1 MITKLGMEV
10 QRAESLNESPVFA
23 RALADIVAQHLDDY
37 ESGKVG
43 PVSVQ
48 MQLRCP
54 GCTNTTCERQKNW
67 FARAGLV

>member
-1 MITKLGMEV
+1 MEV

-43 PVSVQ
+43 PVGPLSKIC
-48 MQLRCP
+48 LLAYS
-54 GCTNTTCERQKNW
+54 QK
-67 FARAGLV
+67 ALGGTPSCLSSSHVL